1 MKLKAIYQMMVIPS
15 SNSIL
20 GDDILLVFQFE
31 VLLERISIVEVED
44 AMTCQISDFVL
55 ELVFGE
61 PDMHS
66 LSFLNAFQCSFVN
79 CPIIDNLLQ
88 SMDEKLCL
96 VGSVGFVLFE
106 FLGELS
112 GH

>member
-1 MKLKAIYQMMVIPS
+1 MPS

-20 GDDILLVFQFE
+20 GGDELLIFQFE

-44 AMTCQISDFVL
+44 AMACQISDFVL

-61 PDMHS
+61 PDMYS

-88 SMDEKLCL
+88 SMDEKLRL
-96 VGSVGFVLFE
+96 VSSLGFVLFE